1 MQTRRTRQSGH
12 LQDLLLVERLVL
24 EERLGQCVQLRPI
37 LFQQADSFGMALP
50 QHALDFD
57 IDRAGRR
64 FAIGLRHAEPG
75 WEIVAW
81 GECHRPQLVAH
92 ASAGDHLPSQGA
104 RLLDVVL
111 GAAGRKHLPQNEIQG
126 RAVSVYEKL
135 RPRLFVPVQTVITER
150 SEQ

>member
-1 MQTRRTRQSGH
+1 MS
-12 LQDLLLVERLVL
+12 
-24 EERLGQCVQLRPI
+24 
-37 LFQQADSFGMALP
+37 SWALP
-50 QHALDFD
+50 AAFH
-57 IDRAGRR
+57 AGRR
-64 FAIGLRHAEPG
+64 NAAARIGIGRSCRRGARGNPVTF
-75 WEIVAW
+75 WEILAW

-92 ASAGDHLPSQGA
+92 APAGDHLPSQGA

-111 GAAGRKHLPQNEIQG
+111 GAAGRKHLPQNQIQG